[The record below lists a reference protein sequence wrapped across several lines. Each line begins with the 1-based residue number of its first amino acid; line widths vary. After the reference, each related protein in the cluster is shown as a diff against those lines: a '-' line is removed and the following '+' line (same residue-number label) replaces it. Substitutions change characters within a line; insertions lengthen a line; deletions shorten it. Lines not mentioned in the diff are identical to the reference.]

1 MSAPRQAI
9 LLDAQTGWRTG
20 SMVNVGTLGP
30 AGLHLTGSGGTA
42 DAFAAVPEWLAAPAW
57 AAPAGSDPAAPA
69 GTVPADLLAYLLG
82 PDGWVRRYDPVSGG
96 FAEVFSAAD
105 YGLEGSDV
113 AASREDVYLLD
124 ARRGTILVMSRL
136 GFPRQILRL
145 PWVPTA
151 VCGLP
156 DGAAVLGT
164 QDGAAVVRWHRT
176 GSLTLQPGGL
186 GLGEGTWT
194 RIAAGNDGLVYA
206 LDAATSVAAIISRDP
221 YPGQLATTT
230 ADGPSVLAAIR
241 PPGLEADAT
250 GGLRLPGLT
259 GRVNRSGQPACD
271 APATILTR
279 PVLYRTGNWISTR
292 LDSHIYRCTWH
303 RIRLRA
309 QLPPATSL
317 RVSTYSQDER
327 AEDTAVFVIADE
339 DWRPMGLVRP
349 GDNDLLI
356 LGSPGRYLWVRLDL
370 AGDGYSTPSVASLRL
385 EYPRNSYLR
394 FLPAV
399 YSADPGSADFL
410 ARYMAIAQTS
420 VEDIE
425 AGLAGMP
432 ALFDPL
438 AVPDPFVDY
447 LASWL
452 DVPVEGTWTSQQKRL
467 LIDATRGYFRQ
478 RGTPA
483 TIRAHVAA
491 YLRSMTGVTSP
502 DDGLPQI
509 VEGFRQRR
517 YRTLPSGADSQHPLW
532 SLAVTARLQADRF
545 DRLGQ
550 VRLMSAGDPQ
560 LDMFTE
566 HAYRFSVFVP
576 AALASRP
583 QDRQMLR
590 RAISAE
596 SPAHTKGELVL
607 VRPAMCLGTQ
617 SHLGLDSMLAAP
629 APLRLTCAKSIEAA
643 RAWGEETTDGRLDGL
658 SVLGTSRTYGSWRL
672 GQHGPGSSLLPVS

>member
-20 SMVNVGTLGP
+20 GVVNVGTLGP
-30 AGLHLTGSGGTA
+30 AGLHLIGSGGTA
-42 DAFAAVPEWLAAPAW
+42 GAFAAVPQWLAVPAW
-57 AAPAGSDPAAPA
+57 AVTAGSDPAAPA
-69 GTVPADLLAYLLG
+69 DAVPADLLVYLLG
-82 PDGWVRRYDPVSGG
+82 QDGWVRRYDPVGGG

-105 YGLEGSDV
+105 YGLEGSGV
-113 AASREDVYLLD
+113 AASREDVYVLD
-124 ARRGTILVMSRL
+124 AGRGLILVMSRL
-136 GFPRQILRL
+136 GYPRQILRL

-164 QDGAAVVRWHRT
+164 QDGTATVRWHRT
-176 GSLTLQPGGL
+176 GSLTLQPEGL

-206 LDAATSVAAIISRDP
+206 LEAASSVAAVISPDP

-230 ADGPSVLAAIR
+230 TDGPSVLAAIR
-241 PPGLEADAT
+241 PPGLDVDTT

-259 GRVNRSGQPACD
+259 RRVNRSGQSACE
-271 APATILTR
+271 APATTLTH
-279 PVLYRTGNWISTR
+279 PVLYREGNWISTR
-292 LDSHIYRCTWH
+292 LDSGIYRCPWH
-303 RIRLRA
+303 RIRLQA

-317 RVSTYSQDER
+317 QVSTYSQDEPTDD
-327 AEDTAVFVIADE
+327 APVPAIADA
-339 DWRPMGLVRP
+339 DWRPMGPVRP

-356 LGSPGRYLWVRLDL
+356 LSNPGRYLWVRLDL
-370 AGDGYSTPSVASLRL
+370 AGDGYGTPSVASLRL

-410 ARYMAIAQTS
+410 ARYLAIAQTS

-425 AGLAGMP
+425 AGLAAMP

-447 LASWL
+447 LAGWL

-467 LIDATRGYFRQ
+467 LIDATRGYFRG

-483 TIRAHVAA
+483 AIRAHVAA
-491 YLRSMTGVTSP
+491 YLRSMAGVTLAG
-502 DDGLPQI
+502 DGLPQL

-532 SLAVTARLQADRF
+532 SLAATARLQADRF
-545 DRLGQ
+545 DQLGQ
-550 VRLMSAGDPQ
+550 VRLVSVGDPQ

-590 RAISAE
+590 RAISTE
-596 SPAHTKGELVL
+596 CPAHTKGELVL

-643 RAWGEETTDGRLDGL
+643 RDWGEEMTDGRLDGL
-658 SVLGTSRTYGSWRL
+658 SVLGTSRTYRNWRL